1 MKCTDCN
8 KKPGTHYHP
17 FLLCDDCWANR
28 FSTQHIKGVD
38 IPFKELFRSN
48 LMKRGLWRP
57 DEEMNDEIKTRCKE
71 EGMKS
76 KWLHGN
82 TAKE

>member
-1 MKCTDCN
+1 MKSTDCN

-57 DEEMNDEIKTRCKE
+57 DEEMKDEIKVRCKE

-82 TAKE
+82 TVKE

>member
-17 FLLCDDCWANR
+17 FLLCYDCWANR

-57 DEEMNDEIKTRCKE
+57 DEEMNDEIKVRCKE

-82 TAKE
+82 TVKE

>member
-57 DEEMNDEIKTRCKE
+57 DEEMNDEIKVRCKE
-71 EGMKS
+71 EGIKS

-82 TAKE
+82 TVKE